1 MNDRNQSNSN
11 SFPPNDSNQSNDNS
25 ANTANNEVTKDK
37 SFKAFGRYNPITQAT
52 PEGQTPQPGLMGSQP
67 TGQPNAQHYDP
78 SQQNPYQQPPGY
90 GFPPNAPAGVQPPGK
105 LKHTGL
111 GITSFIFS
119 LVAGL
124 AIVIGIIVMMSGI
137 MQLDMGTLENMS
149 NPAYVE
155 ELMLGGGE
163 VFPSEFIGMIVGV
176 FIMLSSSFFAFIG
189 IIFGIISLFIKQRR
203 KVFGI
208 LGTVF
213 NGVLLV
219 GGFLFF
225 VFSIAMSGL

>member
-25 ANTANNEVTKDK
+25 ANTANNDVTKDK
-37 SFKAFGRYNPITQAT
+37 SFKAFGRYNPITQDA
-52 PEGQTPQPGLMGSQP
+52 QTPQPGLTGNQP

-78 SQQNPYQQPPGY
+78 SQHNPYQQQSGY

-163 VFPSEFIGMIVGV
+163 VFPSEFIGMIAGV

-213 NGVLLV
+213 NGVLLI